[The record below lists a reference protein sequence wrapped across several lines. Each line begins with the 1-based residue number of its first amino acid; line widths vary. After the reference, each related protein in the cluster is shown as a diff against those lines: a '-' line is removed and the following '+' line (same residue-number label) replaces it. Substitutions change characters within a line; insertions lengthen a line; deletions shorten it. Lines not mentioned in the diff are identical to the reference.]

1 MENIN
6 QFSFRKKTSLEKAH
20 SQAGVVAIEF
30 AFLFLVF
37 FVLFY
42 AIVTYAT
49 TFLLQTSFHYAASE
63 GARSAISIDR
73 QSFANDGEYL
83 TQGLTPKIRETV
95 GQSLEWLPSKA
106 RDQVL
111 GANNNNIEVEIVSGI
126 LTVRVF
132 YPNYAQNPLIPP
144 LPIPGFDA
152 LYAGNNTLQGIA
164 ILNLS

>member
-1 MENIN
+1 MEKIN
-6 QFSFRKKTSLEKAH
+6 QSNCRKNTSLDSAT
-20 SQAGVVAIEF
+20 SQNGVVAIEF
-30 AFLFLVF
+30 ALLFLIF

-63 GARSAISIDR
+63 GARSAISVDR

-95 GQSLEWLPSKA
+95 GQSLQWLPSRA

-111 GANNNNIEVEIVSGI
+111 GANNNKIEVEIVSGI
-126 LTVRVF
+126 LTVRVS

-152 LYAGNNTLQGIA
+152 LYAGNNTLQGTA